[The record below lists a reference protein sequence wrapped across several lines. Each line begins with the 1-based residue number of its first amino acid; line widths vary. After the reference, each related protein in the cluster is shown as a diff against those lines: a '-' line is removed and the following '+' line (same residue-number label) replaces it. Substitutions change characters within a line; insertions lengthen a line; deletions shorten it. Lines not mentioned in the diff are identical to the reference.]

1 MSYLVSADSSQQDKF
16 AQDDCG
22 PGQQSLQDGPRWEEP
37 EGPLQRCHRQALSP
51 LDDDYR
57 GSVANHFYIST
68 FFGDAYL
75 HFDAVTDHREDL
87 NRKKN
92 SFFWIKH
99 RTSIVDSN
107 ALYFDSDPDPEICPN
122 LDLNPSLFP

>member
-1 MSYLVSADSSQQDKF
+1 MI
-16 AQDDCG
+16 
-22 PGQQSLQDGPRWEEP
+22 
-37 EGPLQRCHRQALSP
+37 EGKNFCVKTFHKILFE
-51 LDDDYR
+51 DE
-57 GSVANHFYIST
+57 FYIST
-68 FFGDAYL
+68 YFL